1 MVEVGTKIVD
11 VLSGGARC
19 ALILGD
25 SHQVVSSL
33 CASAAIDGAVGRLF
47 DHTITDPPYDERTH
61 AGARGARGRPLGLP
75 FESLPIESYL
85 YGLLSVTKRWSIIFC
100 PVEAL
105 GVFKQ
110 LAGPGYRRGGLWLKP
125 DSAPQFDGKQPAQ
138 CAEGIAL
145 LHYLVGERA
154 EQDALRWNRGG
165 NRALWVCGRERH
177 ECMGPSQKPVELLLL
192 LIEAFTDENDIV
204 FDPFAGWASVGV
216 ACLRAHRR
224 YVGIEECSDAY
235 RDGLIRLGAEGSYAS
250 ATRMRLGQMPLF
262 GREKK
267 R

>member
-1 MVEVGTKIVD
+1 VAEVGTTLAD
-11 VLSGGARC
+11 VVSGGARS

-25 SHQVVSSL
+25 SHQVVSLL
-33 CASAAIDGAVGRLF
+33 CAASAIEGDAGRPF

-61 AGARGARGRPLGLP
+61 TGARGAGGRLLGLP
-75 FESLPIESYL
+75 FESLSIESYL

-100 PVEAL
+100 PVESL
-105 GVFKQ
+105 GIFKR
-110 LAGPGYRRGGLWLKP
+110 LAGPGYRKGGLWIKP

-145 LHYLVGERA
+145 LHYLIGERA

-177 ECMGPSQKPVELLLL
+177 ECMGPSQKPVKLLILLL
-192 LIEAFTDENDIV
+192 EAFTDENDIV

-216 ACLRAHRR
+216 ACLRTGRR
-224 YVGIEECSDAY
+224 YVGIEERAEAY
-235 RDGLIRLGAEGSYAS
+235 ADGLLRLGAEVSYGSP
-250 ATRMRLGQMPLF
+250 TRMRLGQLALF
-262 GREKK
+262 GRSK
-267 R
+267 